1 MSASIRKLRPDF
13 EAPAQKDADV
23 VVLYPSVK
31 PSNEEIRLRQYAAQK
46 AMLEANLASGAFTEA
61 HFAPEM
67 LAVQYQPVRAYSE
80 TYIDQAR
87 QQGVKGWAFK
97 I

>member
-13 EAPAQKDADV
+13 EAPAQKNADV

-31 PSNEEIRLRQYAAQK
+31 ETNEEIRLRQYAAQK
-46 AMLEANLASGAFTEA
+46 AMLEANLASGAFEA
-61 HFAPEM
+61 AITPDM
-67 LAVQYQPVRAYSE
+67 LAVRQQPVREYSQ
-80 TYIDQAR
+80 TYIDQAKM
-87 QQGVKGWAFK
+87 QGEKGWAFK

>member
-13 EAPAQKDADV
+13 EAPAKNADI
-23 VVLYPSVK
+23 VVLYPSSRA
-31 PSNEEIRLRQYAAQK
+31 SNEEIRQRQYAAQK
-46 AMLEANLASGAFTEA
+46 AMLEANLASGAFEMAIT
-61 HFAPEM
+61 PDM
-67 LAVQYQPVRAYSE
+67 LAVRQQPVRNYSQ

-87 QQGVKGWAFK
+87 LQGEKGWAFK